1 MAFLLELPKFPQP
14 AGLRL
19 RSQIWKGLFF
29 RPFSYH
35 NKSTAVIFSSQS
47 ALCPFWGVLVLVME
61 ANKKFLLQKELQA
74 PEERAFTPR
83 GSIWE
88 KS

>member
-1 MAFLLELPKFPQP
+1 
-14 AGLRL
+14 
-19 RSQIWKGLFF
+19 
-29 RPFSYH
+29 
-35 NKSTAVIFSSQS
+35 
-47 ALCPFWGVLVLVME
+47 ME

-74 PEERAFTPR
+74 PEERASTPR